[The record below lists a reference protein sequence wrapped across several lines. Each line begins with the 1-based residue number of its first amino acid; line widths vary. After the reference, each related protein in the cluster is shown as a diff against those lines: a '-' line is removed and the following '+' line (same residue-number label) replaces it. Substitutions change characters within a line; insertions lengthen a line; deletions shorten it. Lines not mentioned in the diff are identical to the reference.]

1 MNQLSALLHITID
14 DFKFSHYAVMAV
26 FEGNSAAVIYN
37 TYIAFI
43 TN

>member
-1 MNQLSALLHITID
+1 MNQLFALLHTID
-14 DFKFSHYAVMAV
+14 AFQFSHYAVMAV